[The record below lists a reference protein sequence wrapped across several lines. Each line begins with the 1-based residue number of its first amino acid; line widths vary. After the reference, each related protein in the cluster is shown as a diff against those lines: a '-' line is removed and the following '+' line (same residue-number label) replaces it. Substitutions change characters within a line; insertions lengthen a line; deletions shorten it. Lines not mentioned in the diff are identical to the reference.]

1 MPIKYKPAGTNQ
13 CKVKQ
18 FMHTFG
24 QEVQAV
30 PAWPSEAITQ
40 LRLELID
47 EECDELHDG
56 VDRRSLVEVADALTD
71 ILYVVYG
78 MGQAFGIDLNEC
90 FDEVHRSNMSKLEDG
105 EVIYRSDGKVL
116 KGRDYFSPDLET
128 IITQQGLNH
137 VGHP

>member
-1 MPIKYKPAGTNQ
+1 MKVDNAVTNQ
-13 CKVKQ
+13 CKVRQ

-24 QEVQAV
+24 QEVKKT

-128 IITQQGLNH
+128 IITQQGLNY

>member
-1 MPIKYKPAGTNQ
+1 MKIGNAVTNQ
-13 CKVKQ
+13 CKVRQ

-90 FDEVHRSNMSKLEDG
+90 FDEVHRSNMSKLQDG
-105 EVIYRSDGKVL
+105 KVIYRSDGKVL
-116 KGRDYFSPDLET
+116 KGKDYFSPDLET
-128 IITQQGLNH
+128 ILAQQQLKAG